1 MSKNLEMSIFDSDDN
16 FELNIEDNLPA
27 DFFVDN
33 DADDINDDDSSND
46 YGEDDSLDDDTN
58 LNDGDSD
65 DDSQEDVVKKDALEN
80 EGGEDDDSDS
90 PNIFSP
96 FATVLKEQGLLPS
109 LSSDSKIESIE
120 DLTTAFKSEIDNQV
134 KNYLVEKIGEDGV
147 NALEK
152 GITLAE
158 YQQYKNGVDTLNN
171 IDSESL
177 STNIELSKNIILQ
190 DYISQGLSEEKAYRF
205 LQKTI
210 ELGDDAIIEDA
221 KQSLESLKHIQEI
234 KLEKAKESRQAEMI
248 AEQKAQEKIDND
260 LKNSIFNSN
269 EIIQGLTM
277 TKAMK
282 ENVYKSITNI
292 VSKSPDGIAENKLM
306 RHRRED
312 PIEFDKKLYY
322 LYELTNQFKDF
333 STLVSKSKTKATSE
347 FEKILRSNKSQIQNG
362 LPSFANDPD
371 SYGGIGDEIVFD

>member
-65 DDSQEDVVKKDALEN
+65 DDSQEDVVKKDALED
-80 EGGEDDDSDS
+80 EGSEDDDSDS

-234 KLEKAKESRQAEMI
+234 KLEKAKESRQAELI
-248 AEQKAQEKIDND
+248 AQQKEQEKIDND

-333 STLVSKSKTKATSE
+333 SALVSKSKTKATSE

-362 LPSFANDPD
+362 LPSFVNDPD
-371 SYGGIGDEIVFD
+371 SYGGIGDEIVF

>member
-27 DFFVDN
+27 DFFVNN

-109 LSSDSKIESIE
+109 LSSDSKIENIE
-120 DLTTAFKSEIDNQV
+120 DLTNAFKSEIDNQV
-134 KNYLVEKIGEDGV
+134 KSYLVEKIGEDGV

-177 STNIELSKNIILQ
+177 SINIELSKNIILQ

-333 STLVSKSKTKATSE
+333 SSLVSKSKTKATSE